1 MCHRAHHRNL
11 TTHPKVPPLQLTG
24 RERSL
29 GRGRA
34 APGGFCAQGQGT
46 TPIEIRDNPPQQSD
60 RRTAESSELT
70 PRNPAKTRTS
80 EKPGPN
86 HNTPTKHRQRHNNRT
101 GREGPQ
107 NFPPLTLPKH
117 VPSTLIRRK
126 ADLATAIAA
135 KPSEYSVFSAALKK
149 AEAEAQVEWLSEIAR
164 IGRTAASRA
173 AWQAYAWLLERRH
186 PADWSRRTELVLPD
200 EQAAKVDP
208 LVGVHDELRL
218 ARLAHQKQQG
228 KSV

>member
-1 MCHRAHHRNL
+1 MGRPSKL
-11 TTHPKVPPLQLTG
+11 TAATTAAICDVIAAGGT
-24 RERSL
+24 RSIAA
-29 GRGRA
+29 RA
-34 APGGFCAQGQGT
+34 AGVHPDTLNGWLRRAAQEDTET
-46 TPIEIRDNPPQQSD
+46 TLEADDNTL
-60 RRTAESSELT
+60 REL
-70 PRNPAKTRTS
+70 RALAKTA
-80 EKPGPN
+80 
-86 HNTPTKHRQRHNNRT
+86 
-101 GREGPQ
+101 
-107 NFPPLTLPKH
+107 H
-117 VPSTLIRRK
+117 VPGYGRLRK

-164 IGRTAASRA
+164 IGRGGHPETTVTEEFDSAGNLKTRITRTAPSRA

-218 ARLAHQKQQG
+218 ARLARQKQQG

>member
-1 MCHRAHHRNL
+1 MGRPSKL
-11 TTHPKVPPLQLTG
+11 TAATTAAICDVIAAGGT
-24 RERSL
+24 RTIAA
-29 GRGRA
+29 RA
-34 APGGFCAQGQGT
+34 AGVHPDTLNGWLRRAAQEDTET
-46 TPIEIRDNPPQQSD
+46 TLEADDYTLR
-60 RRTAESSELT
+60 EL
-70 PRNPAKTRTS
+70 RALAKTA
-80 EKPGPN
+80 
-86 HNTPTKHRQRHNNRT
+86 
-101 GREGPQ
+101 
-107 NFPPLTLPKH
+107 H
-117 VPSTLIRRK
+117 VPGYGRLRK
-126 ADLATAIAA
+126 ADLATAIAV

-164 IGRTAASRA
+164 IGRGRAPRDDRHRGVRLRREPQDPHARTAASRA

-218 ARLAHQKQQG
+218 ARLARQKQQG

>member
-1 MCHRAHHRNL
+1 MGRPSKL
-11 TTHPKVPPLQLTG
+11 TAATTAAICDVIATG
-24 RERSL
+24 GTRSIAA
-29 GRGRA
+29 RA
-34 APGGFCAQGQGT
+34 AGVHPDTLNGWLRRAAQEDT
-46 TPIEIRDNPPQQSD
+46 ETPLEADDQHHAPY
-60 RRTAESSELT
+60 EL
-70 PRNPAKTRTS
+70 RALAKIA
-80 EKPGPN
+80 
-86 HNTPTKHRQRHNNRT
+86 
-101 GREGPQ
+101 
-107 NFPPLTLPKH
+107 H
-117 VPSTLIRRK
+117 VPGYAKLRK

-164 IGRTAASRA
+164 IGRGGQPRDGHVTEEFDSAGNLKTRTTRTTTSRA

-200 EQAAKVDP
+200 DQTEKVDP

-218 ARLAHQKQQG
+218 ARLARQKQQG